1 MNKKSF
7 VIKSSESKEFP
18 ISCDY
23 SYKEENPKIVIFC
36 HGFKGFKD
44 WGCWNLV
51 ANYFVNNGL
60 NFLKFNFSQNGT
72 TLDNVNQI
80 SDFKSFRNN
89 NYSIELQDLI
99 RVINHIKSPKS
110 LVKCNDLY
118 LIGHSRGGGIACLAT
133 QYHPEIAKLVTWASV
148 ADFKERFPAKNE
160 LLKWKREI
168 IKSNNLGNLLN
179 SSDDSVSSAD
189 IVDQASSY
197 TDKSV
202 EMKALNRS
210 RKLISKINSA
220 LQRIKAGTYGYCE
233 ETGEPI
239 GLKRLMARPVATLSI
254 EAQEKHERD
263 EKIFVDD

>member
-1 MNKKSF
+1 MVKKT
-7 VIKSSESKEFP
+7 SSKKKYIPNSKEKYM
-18 ISCDY
+18 CA
-23 SYKEENPKIVIFC
+23 K
-36 HGFKGFKD
+36 
-44 WGCWNLV
+44 
-51 ANYFVNNGL
+51 
-60 NFLKFNFSQNGT
+60 
-72 TLDNVNQI
+72 
-80 SDFKSFRNN
+80 
-89 NYSIELQDLI
+89 
-99 RVINHIKSPKS
+99 HIKFF
-110 LVKCNDLY
+110 VD
-118 LIGHSRGGGIACLAT
+118 
-133 QYHPEIAKLVTWASV
+133 
-148 ADFKERFPAKNE
+148 E

-263 EKIFVDD
+263 EKIFVED